1 MWEMYE
7 NQESAMNR
15 SMNAGVYGIGTNV
28 IIGASLCEP
37 HTSELNGGFF
47 IFIYIYI
54 SAVRTSFRKMQIDT
68 LLTRKMCTPIRAGE
82 ISKTIT

>member
-7 NQESAMNR
+7 DQESAMNR
-15 SMNAGVYGIGTNV
+15 SMNAGVYAIGTNV
-28 IIGASLCEP
+28 IIRASLCEP

-54 SAVRTSFRKMQIDT
+54 YLPYVRRSVKCKLT
-68 LLTRKMCTPIRAGE
+68 LF
-82 ISKTIT
+82 